1 MWWRTL
7 GMTLALSGCSLMFI
21 PPVNKAKPM
30 ECNPSRATVG
40 ADVVLAGLEFFP
52 ALLFFVASVPHDNC
66 VNGQCTHHE
75 GDTKWLG
82 TSIILGGAM
91 VTHLISAKIGFS
103 RTRQCVETR
112 EEAQRQQV
120 PPYAPYPYPPQPY
133 PYPPQPYPYPAQP
146 YPQQPAPAQG
156 PPPVQPPT

>member
-21 PPVNKAKPM
+21 PKVNKAKPM
-30 ECNPSRATVG
+30 ECNPSRASVG
-40 ADVVLAGLEFFP
+40 ADVALAGLDFFP

-82 TSIILGGAM
+82 TSIIFAGAV
-91 VTHLISAKIGFS
+91 VTHLISAKVGFS
-103 RTRQCVETR
+103 RTRECTEAR
-112 EEAQRQQV
+112 EEAQRKQV
-120 PPYAPYPYPPQPY
+120 PAYYPYAPAPYPYAPAPSPYPYAPAPSPYPPPQPV
-133 PYPPQPYPYPAQP
+133 PPN
-146 YPQQPAPAQG
+146 
-156 PPPVQPPT
+156 